1 MKETLFS
8 IIPLGEKSFALLGYW
23 SLFLY
28 ILVIGGLGMLIT
40 DAKDYWQVR
49 DDREGY
55 SVIKHINSF
64 FRYFYPHVGF
74 IALMAI
80 FFYSLSIQDIAS
92 LESKSFDL

>member
-28 ILVIGGLGMLIT
+28 IFVVGELRILIT
-40 DAKDYWQVR
+40 DAKDYWQGR

-55 SVIKHINSF
+55 SVKEQITVF
-64 FRYFYPHVGF
+64 FRYFYPHIGF
-74 IALMAI
+74 IALMSL
-80 FFYSLSIQDIAS
+80 FFYNLNVQDIDS
-92 LESKSFDL
+92 LQSYF